1 MTIQETTLDTAVAA
15 SLNALPLHVVCLQDE
30 QFSLYN
36 LQPECE
42 YAVSVQPVS
51 HTGRKGPPV
60 VTSFQ
65 TLPCRLIAARDDQQ
79 PRCEGRDIC
88 FTISRNLLDSCSDD
102 GYPLLFLAPVISGTF
117 SHFVQY
123 RGQRNHS

>member
-1 MTIQETTLDTAVAA
+1 MRCRCT
-15 SLNALPLHVVCLQDE
+15 VCLQDE

-65 TLPCRLIAARDDQQ
+65 TLPCRLIAARDGQQ
-79 PRCEGRDIC
+79 PRCEGRDTC
-88 FTISRNLLDSCSDD
+88 FTIFDNLLDSYSDD
-102 GYPLLFLAPVISGTF
+102 GRGAPVISGTF

-123 RGQRNHS
+123 RGQRNYS